1 MKTQLTLFFRH
12 PSPSFNSI
20 EELFGNV
27 VPELPD
33 DIEVRKVMA
42 PKVSRGLF
50 RRITNIIHAKKNQ
63 GGINHITGDI
73 HYIASG
79 LPGKNTI
86 LTIHD
91 LVPLQTDN
99 WLKRKI
105 IKLFW
110 YTMPVKRVKYVTV
123 ISEKTKNELV
133 GEIKVS
139 ADKIKVIPNCVSSRI
154 TIVPREFNKVNPVIL
169 HIGTKWN
176 KNLERVVMAC
186 KNLSHKTQRGDTQK
200 AQGIELWILGKLS
213 ENQKEL
219 LDQSG
224 IACKNY
230 YNLPFE
236 EVIDLYNKCDIVV
249 FVSTYEGFGV
259 PILEAQ
265 ATGRAVITSN
275 ISPMKEVAGNGAYLA
290 DPYDISDIRNGI
302 DRIIEDDQYRN
313 QLINNGLENVK
324 QYSAKNI
331 AGMYSDL
338 YKEISAES

>member
-139 ADKIKVIPNCVSSRI
+139 ADKIKVIPNCVSPRI
-154 TIVPREFNKVNPVIL
+154 TYVPKGFNKEKPVIL
-169 HIGTKWN
+169 QIGTKSN
-176 KNLERVVMAC
+176 KNLERVVKALIN
-186 KNLSHKTQRGDTQK
+186 KPQRVQRC
-200 AQGIELWILGKLS
+200 ELWVLGKLS

-230 YNLPFE
+230 FNLPFE
-236 EVIDLYNKCDIVV
+236 EVIDLYNKCDMLV
-249 FVSTYEGFGV
+249 FASTYEGFGV

-265 ATGRAVITSN
+265 ATGRAVITSYL
-275 ISPMKEVAGNGAYLA
+275 SPMREVAGEGALFV
-290 DPYDISDIRNGI
+290 DPFDIEDIRNGI
-302 DRIIEDDQYRN
+302 LKVIEDDEYREK
-313 QLINNGLENVK
+313 LIQKGLENVK
-324 QYSAKNI
+324 RYSAEKI
-331 AGMYSDL
+331 TSMYLDL
-338 YKEISAES
+338 YKEVEKNNN

>member
-27 VPELPD
+27 VPELPEN
-33 DIEVRKVMA
+33 IEARKVLA
-42 PKVSRGLF
+42 PNLSRGLF
-50 RRITNIIHAKKNQ
+50 RRIGNIIHAKKNR
-63 GGINHITGDI
+63 GEINHITGDV
-73 HYIASG
+73 HYIALG
-79 LPGKNTI
+79 LPGKNSI

-91 LVPLQTDN
+91 LVPLQTGS
-99 WLKRKI
+99 WLKRKV

-110 YTMPVKRVKYVTV
+110 YTWPVKRVRYVTV
-123 ISEKTKNELV
+123 ISEKTKNELL

-139 ADKIKVIPNCVSSRI
+139 IDKIKVIPNCVSPLI
-154 TIVPREFNKVNPVIL
+154 TYVPKGFNKEKPVIL
-169 HIGTKWN
+169 QIGTKSN
-176 KNLERVVMAC
+176 KNMERVLQAL
-186 KNLSHKTQRGDTQK
+186 NNKTQRTHES
-200 AQGIELWILGKLS
+200 ELWVLGKLS
-213 ENQKEL
+213 ENQKKL

-275 ISPMKEVAGNGAYLA
+275 ISPMKEVAGSGANLA
-290 DPYDISDIRNGI
+290 DPYNISDIRNGI
-302 DRIIEDDQYRN
+302 DRIIEDDEYRN

-324 QYSAKNI
+324 QYSAKKI

-338 YKEISAES
+338 YKEITAEY